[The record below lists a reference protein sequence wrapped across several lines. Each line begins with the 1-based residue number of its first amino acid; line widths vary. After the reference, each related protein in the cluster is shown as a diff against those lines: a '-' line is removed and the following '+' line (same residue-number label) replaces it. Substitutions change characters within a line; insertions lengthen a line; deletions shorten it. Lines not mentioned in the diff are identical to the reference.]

1 MCHERGMGDYGD
13 EKRLSRREA
22 AERLTD
28 IAYGLTSDGPIE
40 MRIDGYSVKLPV
52 GDDLVLKCKSTSN
65 EGRTRLELELS
76 WSTAPVSKAPGPKLP
91 RR

>member
-1 MCHERGMGDYGD
+1 MGDYSD
-13 EKRLSRREA
+13 EERLSRREA

-40 MRIDGYSVKLPV
+40 MRIEGHTVRLPV
-52 GDDLVLKCKSTSN
+52 GDELVLKRTSMSN

-76 WSTAPVSKAPGPKLP
+76 WSTALVSKARSPKAP

>member
-1 MCHERGMGDYGD
+1 MGDYSD
-13 EKRLSRREA
+13 EERLSRREA

-40 MRIDGYSVKLPV
+40 MRIDRHSVKLAV
-52 GDDLVLKCKSTSN
+52 GDDLVLKRKSMSKQ
-65 EGRTRLELELS
+65 GRTRLELELS
-76 WSTAPVSKAPGPKLP
+76 WSTALVSKAPSPKPP

>member
-1 MCHERGMGDYGD
+1 MDHYSD
-13 EKRLSRREA
+13 EERLSRREA

-28 IAYGLTSDGPIE
+28 IAYGLTSGGPIE
-40 MRIDGYSVKLPV
+40 LRIDGRSLKLPL
-52 GDDLVLKCKSTSN
+52 GDDLVLKRESTSD

-76 WSTAPVSKAPGPKLP
+76 WSTALVSNAPSPKPP

>member
-1 MCHERGMGDYGD
+1 MGDYSD
-13 EKRLSRREA
+13 VERLSRREA

-28 IAYGLTSDGPIE
+28 IAYGLTSGGPIE
-40 MRIDGYSVKLPV
+40 LRIEGHSVKLPV
-52 GDDLVLKCKSTSN
+52 RDDLVLKRESTSN

-76 WSTAPVSKAPGPKLP
+76 WSTALVSNARSPKPP

>member
-1 MCHERGMGDYGD
+1 LGDYSD
-13 EKRLSRREA
+13 EERLSRREA

-40 MRIDGYSVKLPV
+40 IRIEHHSLKLPV
-52 GDDLVLKCKSTSN
+52 GDDLVLKRKSMSN

-76 WSTAPVSKAPGPKLP
+76 WSTVVVSNAPSPKP
-91 RR
+91 TQR

>member
-1 MCHERGMGDYGD
+1 MDNYSD
-13 EKRLSRREA
+13 EERLSRREA

-28 IAYGLTSDGPIE
+28 IAYGLTSGGPIE
-40 MRIDGYSVKLPV
+40 LRIDGHSLKLPI
-52 GDDLVLKCKSTSN
+52 GDDLMLKRESTSN

-76 WSTAPVSKAPGPKLP
+76 WSTTLNSNASSPKPP

>member
-1 MCHERGMGDYGD
+1 MDHYSD
-13 EKRLSRREA
+13 EERLSRREA

-28 IAYGLTSDGPIE
+28 IAYGLTSGGPIE
-40 MRIDGYSVKLPV
+40 LRIDGRSVKLPL
-52 GDDLVLKCKSTSN
+52 GDDLVLKRESTSD

-76 WSTAPVSKAPGPKLP
+76 WSTALVSNAPIPKPP

>member
-1 MCHERGMGDYGD
+1 MVDHSD
-13 EKRLSRREA
+13 EEHLSRREA

-28 IAYGLTSDGPIE
+28 IAYGLTSGGPIE
-40 MRIDGYSVKLPV
+40 LTINGCSVKLPV
-52 GDDLVLKCKSTSN
+52 GEDLVLKRESTSN

-76 WSTAPVSKAPGPKLP
+76 WSTTLASKAPSPKSS

>member
-1 MCHERGMGDYGD
+1 MGDYSD
-13 EKRLSRREA
+13 EERLSRREA

-28 IAYGLTSDGPIE
+28 IAYGLTSGGPIE
-40 MRIDGYSVKLPV
+40 LRIGGQSVRLPV
-52 GDDLVLKCKSTSN
+52 GDDLTLKRESTSN

-76 WSTAPVSKAPGPKLP
+76 WSTALVSNAPGPKPP

>member
-1 MCHERGMGDYGD
+1 MDHYSD
-13 EKRLSRREA
+13 EERLSRREA

-28 IAYGLTSDGPIE
+28 IAYGLTSGGPIE
-40 MRIDGYSVKLPV
+40 LRIDGRSLKLPV
-52 GDDLVLKCKSTSN
+52 GDDLLLKRESTSN

-76 WSTAPVSKAPGPKLP
+76 WSTAPVSNAPSPKP